1 MLTGNASFVQLNGQP
16 TARLMPAAILE
27 PRVRLVDGG
36 DVIEGEAFDLA
47 AVMAEHVVPNAPMR
61 ASPAMREKIMAAFP
75 FSRTQNN
82 RFNAVGDKGVYYAG
96 TTLPASIH
104 EIKWHLENDHSIPFD
119 STRIYRVV
127 TARVDGRFLDLRGTR
142 ARALNPD
149 PAIGYP
155 AGHRVARDVRP
166 FVDGILFP
174 SARHPE
180 GTCVAVFNPE
190 ALSDFRL
197 DRYISFEPVP
207 GPERR
212 FGYRLHVQPHQLA
225 RSSEHAMA

>member
-1 MLTGNASFVQLNGQP
+1 M
-16 TARLMPAAILE
+16 
-27 PRVRLVDGG
+27 RLVDGC
-36 DVIEGEAFDLA
+36 DVIEGPAFDLA

-61 ASPAMREKIMAAFP
+61 ASPAMRDKIMASFQ
-75 FSRTQNN
+75 FSRNQNN

-104 EIKWHLENDHSIPFD
+104 EIKWHLENDPGVPFD

-127 TARVDGRFLDLRGTR
+127 TARVDGRFLDLRDTR
-142 ARALNPD
+142 AKALNPD
-149 PAIGYP
+149 PEIGYP

-166 FVDGILFP
+166 FVDGILYP

-180 GTCVAVFNPE
+180 GTCVAVFNPD
-190 ALSDFRL
+190 ALHDFRL
-197 DRYISFEPVP
+197 DRYISFEPLP
-207 GPERR
+207 GEGRR

-225 RSSEHAMA
+225 HTAEHAIV